1 MTHGPTKVLA
11 EDRNR
16 YGLHQ
21 QKYTQ
26 LGLSGE
32 QIWDTMKEDSQISE
46 PLVSEQYRCLAVAMS
61 CPSRNGK
68 DRGPQR

>member
-1 MTHGPTKVLA
+1 MDQLRCWQKT
-11 EDRNR
+11 EIDM
-16 YGLHQ
+16 GLHQ

-32 QIWDTMKEDSQISE
+32 QIWDRMKEDSRISE

-68 DRGPQR
+68 DKGPQR